1 MNVLECYGVGT
12 VMQDKDNDSD
22 EVFVHCPGI
31 FSGADGEALAT
42 VEEKKTD
49 IKTPTGDATSSF
61 GLSSNGIPCK
71 WMAFNTNRITPPN
84 VRKGSKVVVYK
95 FSGSSQYRW
104 MYFGMDGTMR
114 LETVV
119 YAWSSSPKVNENSP
133 LTPENYY
140 ILMIS
145 THTGKIQLLT
155 GQGNGEPA
163 SYAITLDSG
172 NAIFSLAD
180 SEENLMALNTMEHTW
195 SFSNQEKSVIAIDK
209 KKILINCEDQLAIN
223 GKENITI
230 QTKTLDID
238 VGQSFNLN
246 VGETTTMTSP
256 TFNFTGDFNHTG
268 NTSQTGQFKATG
280 VIESDID
287 CISAG
292 KSGKDHRHGGV
303 ERGGQETDS
312 VS

>member
-95 FSGSSQYRW
+95 FSGSNQYRW

-119 YAWSSSPKVNENSP
+119 YAWSSSPNVNENSP
-133 LTPENYY
+133 LTPDNYY

-155 GQGNGEPA
+155 GQGNGEKA
-163 SYAITLDSG
+163 SYALTLDTA
-172 NAIFSLAD
+172 NAIFSLTD

-209 KKILINCEDQLAIN
+209 KKILISCEEQLAIKA
-223 GKENITI
+223 KENITI
-230 QTKTLDID
+230 HTKTLDVE
-238 VGQSFNLN
+238 VGQTFNLN
-246 VGETTTMTSP
+246 VGQATNMTSP
-256 TFNFTGDFNHTG
+256 KFNFNGDLIHTG
-268 NTSQTGQFKATG
+268 NTTQDGEYSATG
-280 VIESDID
+280 KISSDTD
-287 CISAG
+287 CVSAG
-292 KSGKDHRHGGV
+292 KSGKGHRHTDVQGGNGISGPV
-303 ERGGQETDS
+303 Q
-312 VS
+312 